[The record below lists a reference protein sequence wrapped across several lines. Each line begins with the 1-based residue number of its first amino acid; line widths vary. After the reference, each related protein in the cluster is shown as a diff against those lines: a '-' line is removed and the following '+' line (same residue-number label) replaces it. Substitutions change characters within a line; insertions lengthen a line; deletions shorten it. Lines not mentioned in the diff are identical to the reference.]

1 LRRAVVLFAA
11 LGLLL
16 TSAQVSWGGQGK
28 LKWLRSVYID
38 ARGDGLKYP
47 EGVACTDEVFVV
59 ADTGNSRILRFRY
72 QGETVTPDA
81 EFPVP
86 KSRPMRL
93 HLNSRGEIYFLDGR
107 ERRIAILGAEG
118 ENKRYLKPR
127 SLPFSSEVVPK
138 SFALDR
144 QDQIYLLDVLSENV
158 VVLDAQGHYQ
168 RRIPFPDDYGFF
180 SDLAVGPQD
189 AVYLLDGV
197 EAVVYVAARG
207 EKVFSPLTEGLKE
220 YMNFPTSLTLNDAGV
235 LFLVDQFGSGLALVG
250 RDGAFLGRKLSLG
263 WKEGGLYYP
272 SQICISGKGVLFVA
286 DRNNSRVQLFLL
298 SADRSDEGS
307 EEAEEAEPEDA
318 KALPQRPGLAPA
330 R

>member
-1 LRRAVVLFAA
+1 MRRAVVLFAA

-38 ARGDGLKYP
+38 AQGNGLKYP
-47 EGVACTDEVFVV
+47 EGIACTDEEFVV
-59 ADTGNSRILRFRY
+59 ADTGNSRVLRFRY
-72 QGETVTPDA
+72 QGESVTADA

-93 HLNSRGEIYFLDGR
+93 HLDSAGQIYFLDGR

-118 ENKRYLKPR
+118 EKKRYLKPR
-127 SLPFSSEVVPK
+127 SLPFSTEVVPK
-138 SFALDR
+138 SFAIDR
-144 QDQIYLLDVLSENV
+144 SDQIYLLDVLSENV
-158 VVLDAQGHYQ
+158 VVLDAQGQYQ
-168 RRIPFPDDYGFF
+168 RRIPFPEEYGFF

-189 AVYLLDGV
+189 SVYLLDSV
-197 EAVVYVAARG
+197 EAVVYAAASG
-207 EKVFSPLTEGLKE
+207 EKAFSPLTEGLKD
-220 YMNFPTSLTLNDAGV
+220 YTNFPTSLTLDDGGM

-263 WKEGGLYYP
+263 WNEGGLYYP
-272 SQICISGKGVLFVA
+272 SQICISGNGTLFVA
-286 DRNNSRVQLFLL
+286 DRNNSRVQLFSLGAEK
-298 SADRSDEGS
+298 SAEGS
-307 EEAEEAEPEDA
+307 EEADEAEPEA
-318 KALPQRPGLAPA
+318 ASALPKRPGLAPA